1 MVYFPLFKEAFN
13 YFNENPYKFN
23 CYLDNICIYKWED
36 NTCIEDNTWNLHK
49 EFIIKNKFKF

>member
-1 MVYFPLFKEAFN
+1 MVSFPLFKEAFN

-36 NTCIEDNTWNLHK
+36 NTWNLHK